1 MGDTKNDLGP
11 RKVSLMVL
19 GFRALA
25 GVAGGIT
32 GTMVL
37 LFSVF
42 LGASFFSTEQGADET
57 SLNPLIIFVFMAVT
71 FLSSCLSN
79 SVSTFLIGLT
89 DRSKYKNLFSSMY
102 QIFAVNLAI
111 MILMAPIYIIVSG
124 LDITFMAYVA
134 AIQILLSVIASALIL
149 EILSDAKYAL
159 LGVYNVVLGL
169 IFASAFNFVLYQMA
183 GQNPTILL
191 FAALPIIWMM
201 LGLFNGLVGMGYRFI
216 YDAYGID
223 FLSKYVKYG
232 RDEEEPEGEAD
243 ITEKEI
249 LGMKKDYSGS
259 DFLKK

>member
-1 MGDTKNDLGP
+1 MGDTKTDFGP
-11 RKVSLMVL
+11 RKVSLLVL

-25 GVAGGIT
+25 GIAGGIV

-42 LGASFFSTEQGADET
+42 LGASFFSTEQGVET
-57 SLNPLIIFVFMAVT
+57 SLNPLVIFVFMAVT
-71 FLSSCLSN
+71 FLSSCLAN
-79 SVSTFLIGLT
+79 CVSTFLVGLT

-124 LDITFMAYVA
+124 LDMATMAYVA
-134 AIQILLSVIASALIL
+134 AIQILLSVIASAMIL

-169 IFASAFNFVLYQMA
+169 IFASALNFALYQLV

-191 FAALPIIWMM
+191 FAALPVIWMM
-201 LGLFNGLVGMGYRFI
+201 LGLFNGLVGMGYRFV
-216 YDAYGID
+216 YDSYGID

-232 RDEEEPEGEAD
+232 RDEEEPEAEEE

-249 LGMKKDYSGS
+249 LGMKKDYSGGE
-259 DFLKK
+259 FLKK